1 MSSSN
6 TSLLLLTCLVVAS
19 TIFLPP
25 NAYSQT
31 YTFTSTD
38 VPGAISTI
46 CLDINNAGAV
56 IGYYTDPSGAEHGF
70 LLRDG
75 AFSTINFAYDTS
87 TYPWGI
93 NDLGQIV
100 GWGFDFD
107 GGGPQGFMVSG
118 GKVTMIEDPDGYN
131 TNLFSITN
139 SGVIVGSYFNG
150 TTYVGLTDS
159 GGTFTNIDAPDADGT
174 EVYGINREGWL
185 VGVALNREGAPR
197 GFLDKDGEFTGL
209 SFPGALDT
217 VAYRIND
224 KGEVA
229 GQYEGQSGVINGYAW
244 GAGVFTTVTFPE
256 STETSVNGLNN
267 AGTLVGSYTDASG
280 ATHGFIATPQP

>member
-75 AFSTINFAYDTS
+75 AFNTITFAYDTS

-107 GGGPQGFMVSG
+107 GGGTEGFMVSG
-118 GKVTMIEDPDGYN
+118 GKVTIINDPDGYN
-131 TNLFSITN
+131 TNLISITN
-139 SGVIVGSYFNG
+139 SGVIVGSYLNG
-150 TTYVGLTDS
+150 TNYVGFTDT
-159 GGTFTNIDAPDADGT
+159 GDTFTNIDVPNAPGT
-174 EVYGINREGWL
+174 QVYGINRQGWL
-185 VGVALNREGAPR
+185 VGVALNRWGTPR
-197 GFLDKDGEFTGL
+197 GFLDKDGKFTGL
-209 SFPGALDT
+209 SFPGALST
-217 VAYRIND
+217 IAYRVND
-224 KGEVA
+224 EGEVVGA
-229 GQYEGQSGVINGYAW
+229 YENQTEISGFVW
-244 GAGVFTTVTFPE
+244 SAGVFTNVTFPA
-256 STETSVNGLNN
+256 STETSVTGLNN
-267 AGTLVGSYTDASG
+267 AGTLVGGYLDASG
-280 ATHGFIATPQP
+280 VTHGFIATP

>member
-1 MSSSN
+1 MSKSKMFLSGWCLAV
-6 TSLLLLTCLVVAS
+6 SLLLFTAS
-19 TIFLPP
+19 
-25 NAYSQT
+25 ARSQT
-31 YTFTSTD
+31 YTFTSVD
-38 VPGAISTI
+38 VPGATATI

-75 AFSTINFAYDTS
+75 AFSNINFAYDTS

-107 GGGPQGFMVSG
+107 EGGPQGFMVSG
-118 GKVTMIEDPDGYN
+118 GKVTIVDDPDGYN

-139 SGVIVGSYFNG
+139 SGVIVGSYSTG
-150 TTYVGLTDS
+150 TAYVGFTDS

-174 EVYGINREGWL
+174 EVYGINRQGWL
-185 VGVALNREGAPR
+185 VGVALNREGVPR

-209 SFPGALDT
+209 SFPGAQAT

-229 GQYEGQSGVINGYAW
+229 GQYEGQSGVINGYVW
-244 GAGVFTTVTFPE
+244 GAGVFTTVTFP
-256 STETSVNGLNN
+256 SSIQTTVDGLNN
-267 AGTLVGSYTDASG
+267 AGTLVGAYLDTSG
-280 ATHGFIATPQP
+280 VAHGFIATP